1 MTRKYSEKFISSV
14 DDGDISRTGIL
25 LAKVCLQANLP
36 GKYVA
41 SALDVS
47 RMTIYSWFRGK
58 YLRDK
63 NQEIVKDF
71 IDILENDLKEGV
83 LPVTD
88 LQSAK
93 LYLEEI
99 TGKLKLDSGEVQ
111 LDKIEI
117 EVKDITVES
126 TTTVKT
132 SVNHKTTKVDENEK
146 STQSLQEDKDVLFNL
161 AKSYLNPDLKIKAFY
176 WYQKAAEF
184 GHIEAQY
191 NLARIYNSDDED
203 YKSYFEVE
211 NKNGDDAF
219 EKAWFWYEQAAEQ
232 GHSEAQYE
240 LGKIFGGEDVQDIIL
255 AVFWYKKAAE
265 QGNIKAQYELGEIY
279 KGWDHEE
286 EASRYLFGKV
296 YTWDDKD
303 RAFYWYKKAA
313 DQGHIKAQYELGKIY
328 NDGVISSEYDKDKEK
343 SQLIEPD
350 RDEAE
355 FWFRQVANQ
364 YVDEY
369 CRHNARYNLGEI
381 YLNIYIESLLQADFE
396 LAVFWYGGYQEYDG
410 YDLASYGLGEIYSKK
425 YSESSLK
432 TDFNLAINWYTK
444 AALRGYDL
452 AQYELGEIYSKNYS
466 ESSLKTDFNLAVD
479 WYTKAAEQRYGL
491 ADEAYKKQREFYRGR
506 ALFQLLITLKAT
518 ASNGLIEIGSKDSD

>member
-14 DDGDISRTGIL
+14 EDGDISRTGIL

-71 IDILENDLKEGV
+71 IDILENDLIEGI

-93 LYLEEI
+93 LYLQEI
-99 TGKLKLDSGEVQ
+99 TGKSMLDSGVVQ

-126 TTTVKT
+126 TTTLKI
-132 SVNHKTTKVDENEK
+132 SDNHKTTQVDENEK

-161 AKSYLNPDLKIKAFY
+161 AQSYLNPDLKIKAFY
-176 WYQKAAEF
+176 CYQKAAEF

-191 NLARIYNSDDED
+191 SLASIYKSADED

-211 NKNGDDAF
+211 NVNEDDAF
-219 EKAWFWYEQAAEQ
+219 EKSWFWYEQAAEQ

-240 LGKIFGGEDVQDIIL
+240 LGKICGGEDVIL

-265 QGNIKAQYELGEIY
+265 QGHIKAQYELGEIY

-286 EASRYLFGKV
+286 EASRYVFGKV

-328 NDGVISSEYDKDKEK
+328 NDGVISSEYDEDEEK
-343 SQLIEPD
+343 SQLIAPD

-364 YVDEY
+364 YVDDY

-381 YLNIYIESLLQADFE
+381 YLNIYIESLLKTDFE
-396 LAVFWYGGYQEYDG
+396 LAVFWYGGYQGYDG
-410 YDLASYGLGEIYSKK
+410 YDLAAYGLGEIYSKK

-432 TDFNLAINWYTK
+432 TDFNLAIDWYTK

-452 AQYELGEIYSKNYS
+452 AQYELGEIYSNNYS

-479 WYTKAAEQRYGL
+479 WYTKAAEQKYGF
-491 ADEAYKKQREFYRGR
+491 ADEAYKEQSELCRRR
-506 ALFQLLITLKAT
+506 ALFQLLIMLKAK
-518 ASNGLIEIGSKDSD
+518 ASNGPINIGSKDSE